1 MGTPLH
7 GYVGMLASMD
17 ALALLLA
24 REARTLGLNAAD
36 APQDTDALVA
46 LARRALEELHALG
59 LVEGPEQPG
68 CWAAPRR
75 PEH

>member
-1 MGTPLH
+1 
-7 GYVGMLASMD
+7 MLVSMD

-24 REARTLGLNAAD
+24 REARALGLSAGD
-36 APQDTDALVA
+36 APQDTDALAA
-46 LARRALEELHALG
+46 LARRVLEELHALG
-59 LVEGPEQPG
+59 LIEGPERPD